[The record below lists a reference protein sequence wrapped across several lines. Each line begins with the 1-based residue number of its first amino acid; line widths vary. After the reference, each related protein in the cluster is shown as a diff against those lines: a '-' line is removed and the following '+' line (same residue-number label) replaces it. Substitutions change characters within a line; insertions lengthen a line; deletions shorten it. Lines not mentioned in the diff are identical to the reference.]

1 MKADQRARNRYL
13 GGHKPFG
20 YRVGDDGELVP
31 DEAEQAEIKRA
42 IAMRKRGKS
51 FAAIS
56 AALTKRGH
64 VITRQGLQK
73 VMAAA
78 EAGGQ

>member
-1 MKADQRARNRYL
+1 MKSDQKTRNRFL
-13 GGHKPFG
+13 GGNRLF
-20 YRVGDDGELVP
+20 DGELVP

-42 IAMRKRGKS
+42 IAMHKRGKS